1 MNLSCTK
8 TDGIETGIYVVCSD
22 KMLLGTI
29 NSMLKRKG
37 IMGVADAEGKMH
49 YLVDARKN
57 PAFAARRIDSLIF
70 GGKDEGEDEISDIDP
85 EKLKEV
91 NAIVEDLL
99 MEYGFDLMHLGTKAM
114 MIIIRML
121 AAGGTSRRMTT
132 KQLFDIAAEM
142 LDINYMHVE
151 RNIRY
156 AIRRSNYDYEG
167 IKSMTIIR
175 DIAME
180 AVKKLERSGA
190 GKKSKK

>member
-1 MNLSCTK
+1 M
-8 TDGIETGIYVVCSD
+8 D
-22 KMLLGTI
+22 
-29 NSMLKRKG
+29 
-37 IMGVADAEGKMH
+37 
-49 YLVDARKN
+49 
-57 PAFAARRIDSLIF
+57 
-70 GGKDEGEDEISDIDP
+70 
-85 EKLKEV
+85 
-91 NAIVEDLL
+91 
-99 MEYGFDLMHLGTKAM
+99 YGFDLMHLGTKAM